1 MNKIIFALL
10 ILPLTITAQR
20 YDPYFTNAEYDIY
33 EAMCPNWFPDKGQP
47 YHNKCLF
54 IFQYHLQRFNESPN
68 DLNKFAHFFFSSL
81 ERKYRERYP
90 NDESY
95 RDDYNNYNLSLWSN
109 PEKIK
114 FTFQTF
120 NDQTIAIAKSMGDSN
135 YEIIVDPAKWNR
147 ARIAEKVWIMFHEL
161 AHEFFSTRHGQGG
174 GMMFPISAGDNI
186 SLNRLWNGWDAM
198 GDWLVE
204 NRRRQIKSLHK
215 DVPIFPIN

>member
-20 YDPYFTNAEYDIY
+20 YDPYRTNAEYDIY
-33 EAMCPNWFPDKGQP
+33 DAICDNIIFGTDHPSN
-47 YHNKCLF
+47 NKCVFLF
-54 IFQYHLQRFNESPN
+54 RYHLYEFNESPN
-68 DLNKFAHFFFSSL
+68 DLGVFVRFFF
-81 ERKYRERYP
+81 ECIQRKYKEFYP
-90 NDESY
+90 
-95 RDDYNNYNLSLWSN
+95 DDYGYNTIYLQHL
-109 PEKIK
+109 EDEVK

-135 YEIIVDPAKWNR
+135 YEIVVDPAKWNR

-198 GDWLVE
+198 GYWIISNKRSQLK
-204 NRRRQIKSLHK
+204 RLHK
-215 DVPIFPIN
+215 EIVFK